1 MLFVGVAPRKHIGKG
16 SDVHSETKIF
26 NLETHEF
33 GSNPP
38 LKKNIP
44 PFPFLTPKIAG
55 TEVKKS
61 IGGKCL
67 VTFWRELEL

>member
-1 MLFVGVAPRKHIGKG
+1 VR
-16 SDVHSETKIF
+16 SETKIF

-44 PFPFLTPKIAG
+44 PFSFRTAKWREQSALKNWW
-55 TEVKKS
+55 EMS
-61 IGGKCL
+61 RY
-67 VTFWRELEL
+67 FWRELEL